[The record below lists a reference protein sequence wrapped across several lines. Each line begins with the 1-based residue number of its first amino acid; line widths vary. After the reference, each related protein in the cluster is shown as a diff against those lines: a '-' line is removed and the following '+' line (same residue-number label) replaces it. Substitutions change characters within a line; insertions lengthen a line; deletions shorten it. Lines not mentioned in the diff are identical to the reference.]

1 MKKSVR
7 IRTIQIEQE
16 EIVWGTKSNFS
27 TDVEP
32 MYIKRCTFKAIKS
45 KAELI
50 SKTRNPTEMKM
61 NYFYVFEGEK
71 CTFLVNLKKFFQKYS
86 FQTEMFQFK
95 VSLQSEHLKN
105 RSSKLLL

>member
-1 MKKSVR
+1 MPEYTREMPNWMKHKLESR
-7 IRTIQIEQE
+7 LLGEISTTSEEQE

-27 TDVEP
+27 TDFEP

-50 SKTRNPTEMKM
+50 SKNRNPIEMKM

-71 CTFLVNLKKFFQKYS
+71 CTFFS
-86 FQTEMFQFK
+86 E
-95 VSLQSEHLKN
+95 LQEIFPEVFISN
-105 RSSKLLL
+105 